1 MASKNMTLPKGPWAT
16 SMAVKTLPSDKQDGA
31 KLKVMILHTGFLKVD
46 DFISP

>member
-16 SMAVKTLPSDKQDGA
+16 SKTLPSDKQDGA